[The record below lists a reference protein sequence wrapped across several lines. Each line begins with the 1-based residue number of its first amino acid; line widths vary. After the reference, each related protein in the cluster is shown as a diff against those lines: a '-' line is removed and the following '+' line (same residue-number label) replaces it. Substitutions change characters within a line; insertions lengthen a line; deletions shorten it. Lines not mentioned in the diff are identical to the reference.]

1 MSSYSIDAPLFVI
14 KNKKGDRWWVNWN
27 NINNSHHHQ
36 YNKCK
41 HLFSEAVQPLLKDV
55 GSAEEVAL
63 VFTFYPPS
71 KRRYDLT
78 NVCGAV
84 DKFFCDALVTAGCI
98 PDDDYKHVPDVRY
111 LFGEVDKDNPRMQIE
126 IIKRK

>member
-63 VFTFYPPS
+63 VFTLYPPT
-71 KRRYDLT
+71 KRRYDLS

-84 DKFFCDALVTAGCI
+84 DKFFCDALVELGRVE
-98 PDDDYKHVPDVRY
+98 DDNYHYLPYVEYK
-111 LFGEVDKDNPRMQIE
+111 FGGVEPKNGRVVATVKEIE
-126 IIKRK
+126 